1 MVFQLKEKDNYQQ
14 KCLDIYVQSQ
24 FYLIILFLLL
34 TVEDTPIYMLVLLFA
49 YVESLF
55 FYIRK
60 KCVNGIRL
68 YIKLRP
74 TLQPLPPCDFF
85 LLVYPCYFFFKW
97 CNTHSVNMPLCG
109 VLRVSVL
116 LIYYAGQALPCFFLS
131 IFSLMVYIFLLLSCF
146 IFLAMVNV
154 SVLYFYFPV

>member
-1 MVFQLKEKDNYQQ
+1 MVFQLKEKNNYQQ

-55 FYIRK
+55 LYKK

-85 LLVYPCYFFFKW
+85 LLVYPCYLFFKW

>member
-55 FYIRK
+55 LYK
-60 KCVNGIRL
+60 KKMCE
-68 YIKLRP
+68 
-74 TLQPLPPCDFF
+74 
-85 LLVYPCYFFFKW
+85 W
-97 CNTHSVNMPLCG
+97 H
-109 VLRVSVL
+109 
-116 LIYYAGQALPCFFLS
+116 
-131 IFSLMVYIFLLLSCF
+131 
-146 IFLAMVNV
+146 
-154 SVLYFYFPV
+154 